1 MNSENTNLGLSRSLS
16 LALSDLSLSR
26 RLSVFRLGYDVGF
39 VVRMGDRGCGVRGE
53 TDLENDLDREEDL
66 KRFKIGICHGQ
77 FFINKRTDR
86 HMKKLTSSC

>member
-39 VVRMGDRGCGVRGE
+39 VVRMGDRGCGVRGD

-66 KRFKIGICHGQ
+66 KRFKK
-77 FFINKRTDR
+77 NRNVSRTIF
-86 HMKKLTSSC
+86 HQ